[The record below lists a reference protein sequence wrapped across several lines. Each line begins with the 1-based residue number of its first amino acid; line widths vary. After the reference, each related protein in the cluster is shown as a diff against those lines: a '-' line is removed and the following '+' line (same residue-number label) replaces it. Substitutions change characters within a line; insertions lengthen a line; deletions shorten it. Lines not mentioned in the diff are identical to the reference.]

1 MSRRASGNKCDGN
14 SKEEDG
20 MISHSVRKPLGD
32 DTASH
37 SGLLLGGSIS
47 LAPVCPYAPFD
58 LCFEHIGQRAHNT
71 HS

>member
-1 MSRRASGNKCDGN
+1 MSLRASGNKCDGN
-14 SKEEDG
+14 SEKEDG
-20 MISHSVRKPLGD
+20 MISHSAGKPCSD

-37 SGLLLGGSIS
+37 AGSLLSGCIS

-58 LCFEHIGQRAHNT
+58 LCFEHIGQKAHNT

>member
-1 MSRRASGNKCDGN
+1 MSLRASGNKCDVN
-14 SKEEDG
+14 SEEEDG

-37 SGLLLGGSIS
+37 AGRLLGSCIS

-58 LCFEHIGQRAHNT
+58 LRFEHIGQRAHNT